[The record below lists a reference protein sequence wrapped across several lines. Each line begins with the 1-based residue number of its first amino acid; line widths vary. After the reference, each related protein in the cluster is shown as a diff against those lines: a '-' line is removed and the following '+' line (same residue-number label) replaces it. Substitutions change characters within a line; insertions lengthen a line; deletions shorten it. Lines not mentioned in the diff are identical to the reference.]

1 MSFPPWESLGL
12 SNLFL
17 SNDDIFH
24 IPESTLPTGYSLIDT
39 PLEPSEHEELARVLH
54 SAFGIQHGEWDAPRI
69 TKEFLDDPSVKKT
82 WRLAYTSPDGL
93 SSIAGTASI
102 RIIPDKY
109 PASGYMHWVAVDPK
123 HQGRGLAMHLSSAV
137 LREAR
142 DVHGFKRC
150 VLETQDTSLP
160 AIATYEKLGFQPVYL
175 DDSHPVR
182 WAVIRENLNARK
194 KSQLQS
200 S

>member
-17 SNDDIFH
+17 RNDDISS
-24 IPESTLPTGYSLIDT
+24 IPELALPAGYTLIDT
-39 PLEPSEHEELARVLH
+39 PLQPEEHEELAGVLRA
-54 SAFGIQHGEWDAPRI
+54 AFGIQHGVWDAPRI
-69 TKEFLDDPSVKKT
+69 TKEFLDDLTVKKT
-82 WRLAYTSPDGL
+82 WRLLYTSPEDGA

-109 PASGYMHWVAVDPK
+109 PGSGYMHWVAVDPK
-123 HQGRGLAMHLSSAV
+123 HQGKGLAMHLSCAV

-142 DVHGFKRC
+142 DVYHLQSC

-160 AIATYEKLGFQPVYL
+160 AIVTYEKLGFRPVSI
-175 DDSHPVR
+175 DDSHAPR
-182 WAVIRENLNARK
+182 WAVIRENLAAKERK
-194 KSQLQS
+194 
-200 S
+200 

>member
-17 SNDDIFH
+17 TNDHISH
-24 IPESTLPTGYSLIDT
+24 IPDSSLPTGYSLIDT
-39 PLEPSEHEELARVLH
+39 PLEPSQHDELASVLR
-54 SAFGIQHGEWDAPRI
+54 SAFGIQHGVWDAPRI
-69 TKEFLDDPSVKKT
+69 TKEFLDDQSVKKT
-82 WRLAYTSPDGL
+82 WRLIYTSPDGV

-109 PASGYMHWVAVDPK
+109 PESGYMHWVAVDPK

-142 DVHGFKRC
+142 DVYGFRRC

-160 AIATYEKLGFQPVYL
+160 AIVTYERLGFRPVCL
-175 DDSHPVR
+175 DESHPAR
-182 WAVIRENLNARK
+182 WAAIRENLNARAK
-194 KSQLQS
+194 NQS
-200 S
+200 